1 MEYTLTE
8 QYWIWLSAVPG
19 MTPRRFYALLSKV
32 GDARAVWD
40 TPDIART
47 LLDDKAYLSLLSA
60 RAESFFYRTFSTL
73 EKNGIAAVTRISALY
88 PERLSNIVD
97 APPTLYVKGNPDL
110 NGERVLAVVGTRA
123 PSYEGRKTATEF
135 SKVFAQNGVTVVS
148 GLARGIDTCAH
159 KGCLAE
165 GGRTVAVLG
174 GGVNCVTPAENI
186 PLAEEIIAKGG
197 SVVSETQ
204 PDEMPQKWSFPAR
217 NRIISGLSSGVL
229 VVEGR
234 RTSGALI
241 TADYALDQSR
251 DVYAV
256 PGSIYASVSEGTNF
270 LIQNGAFPALSPWD
284 ILESQHWASREPVK
298 AASKPDVELTEDEK
312 LILDRLQVEPLSFD
326 EIAAATGFS
335 AQALNSHL
343 TMMILRGIIIKT
355 PGNIYQVS

>member
-1 MEYTLTE
+1 MRKLTWSEGWMILLTLLFSAAMLVLYLRMTQDEGHADYTISTE
-8 QYWIWLSAVPG
+8 RGG
-19 MTPRRFYALLSKV
+19 MTIGQYEALPVDINSADLSRLMTLD
-32 GDARAVWD
+32 GIGPELAQRIIASGGAV
-40 TPDIART
+40 ISE
-47 LLDDKAYLSLLSA
+47 LS
-60 RAESFFYRTFSTL
+60 
-73 EKNGIAAVTRISALY
+73 
-88 PERLSNIVD
+88 PD
-97 APPTLYVKGNPDL
+97 APPLPY
-110 NGERVLAVVGTRA
+110 
-123 PSYEGRKTATEF
+123 
-135 SKVFAQNGVTVVS
+135 
-148 GLARGIDTCAH
+148 H
-159 KGCLAE
+159 
-165 GGRTVAVLG
+165 
-174 GGVNCVTPAENI
+174 
-186 PLAEEIIAKGG
+186 
-197 SVVSETQ
+197 
-204 PDEMPQKWSFPAR
+204 FPVR

-355 PGNIYQVS
+355 PGNIYRVS